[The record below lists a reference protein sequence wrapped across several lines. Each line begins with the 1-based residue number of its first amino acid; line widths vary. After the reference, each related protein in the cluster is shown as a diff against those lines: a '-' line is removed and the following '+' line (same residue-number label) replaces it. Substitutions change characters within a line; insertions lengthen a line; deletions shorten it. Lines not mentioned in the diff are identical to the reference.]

1 MGRPGAADDV
11 SHRIRCRCGKVSGAV
26 AEPHTA
32 IRAVCHCVDCRAYAV
47 HLGSE
52 RAALDA
58 EGGTDIVATQARHVT
73 FDAGAGQLA
82 CVSLSPKGLLR
93 WYAACCNTPI
103 ANTPRDWRFA
113 YVGLVHTALAT
124 PLEASFPRVQMHVN
138 ASHLASKPPS
148 RGWRGTAALLGLMRR
163 LVGSRLTGRYRTT
176 QLFTTAGKPVVDVSV
191 LSREERERATRAAA
205 GASGD
210 YRR

>member
-1 MGRPGAADDV
+1 MT
-11 SHRIRCRCGKVSGAV
+11 HRIRCRCGKVSGAV
-26 AEPHTA
+26 AEPNTA
-32 IRAVCHCVDCRAYAV
+32 IRAVCHCIDCRAYAV

-52 RAALDA
+52 RTVLDA
-58 EGGTDIVATQARHVT
+58 EGGTDIVATQAGHVT
-73 FDAGAGQLA
+73 FDSGDLA

-103 ANTPRDWRFA
+103 ANTPRDWRIA
-113 YVGLVHTALAT
+113 YVGLVHTALVK
-124 PLEASFPRVQMHVN
+124 PLESSFPRVQMHVN
-138 ASHLASKPPS
+138 SSHLASRPPS
-148 RGWRGTAALLGLMRR
+148 RGWRGTVALIGLMRR

-176 QLFTTAGKPVVDVSV
+176 PFFTSEGKPVVDVSV
-191 LSREERERATRAAA
+191 LSREERDEATRAAT